1 MGARG
6 IDADEIVVAIERDAA
21 ASAADG
27 VTIGRRNAPRDALCG
42 VQCAPAAGNSSEVTA
57 IGLLEWRFRIP
68 RGDVLT
74 HDLAIAAVDVNHG
87 THAARLR
94 GRGYFAHINC
104 QARFLRPWITPPAIG
119 RVLSQAST
127 GPVLILALS
136 VPAGGCDLL
145 HAPRMRP

>member
-1 MGARG
+1 MPTFDVAALISNGLRKVTPSNPRSGAISRG
-6 IDADEIVVAIERDAA
+6 
-21 ASAADG
+21 
-27 VTIGRRNAPRDALCG
+27 NAPGDALGG
-42 VQCAPAAGNSSEVTA
+42 VQCSPAAGNSSEVTA

-104 QARFLRPWITPPAIG
+104 QARVLRPWITPPAIG
-119 RVLSQAST
+119 RVLSQAGT
-127 GPVLILALS
+127 KPVMLPTLPL
-136 VPAGGCDLL
+136 PAGRCNPFG
-145 HAPRMRP
+145 